1 MLGVK
6 LFLDTLAWYNVSQ
19 GTFMFGIAYAICLF
33 YLWSWKIVPEST
45 DFLDMAQYS
54 FRLGG
59 IVYRNIV
66 AYALHLPSSLKGD
79 LRICYI
85 VMGMCY
91 IYIYIYIVRGM
102 YPMAP
107 LNFFLVFPYRL
118 LFSKVVVF
126 QQFFEQEA
134 QRTTSFLVPVPLL
147 RYFEWLNN
155 ITTGIQSDSTLW

>member
-1 MLGVK
+1 
-6 LFLDTLAWYNVSQ
+6 
-19 GTFMFGIAYAICLF
+19 
-33 YLWSWKIVPEST
+33 
-45 DFLDMAQYS
+45 
-54 FRLGG
+54 
-59 IVYRNIV
+59 
-66 AYALHLPSSLKGD
+66 
-79 LRICYI
+79 
-85 VMGMCY
+85 
-91 IYIYIYIVRGM
+91 M